1 MSKALRMNSLFFE
14 FNLKLL
20 YVNIL
25 TSVIFI
31 ALNWGGN
38 IVQILVEQLVVAI
51 LIQVAAYYLLKT
63 VIIKP
68 LSLMHNTAANLAE
81 GSGDVTRRMNM
92 QGNNEI
98 TQVADCIDT
107 FMMKTQSL
115 INNAKE
121 HAIAT
126 EDASRKLSSTAIYME
141 GSFDSQAD
149 MTRESNSM
157 LEKIGVQINDAQSAA
172 VRTVQDLDKTS
183 DALNDMVKTLG
194 QISDEMNK
202 AASQQ
207 SSMASRL
214 SVLNEETDKTKEILK
229 VISDI
234 AEQTNLLALNAA
246 IEAARAGEQGRGF
259 AVVAEEVRKLADRTQ
274 KALSQINHTLG
285 SVIEAISQSTEGM
298 TGHSLLMV
306 SVADQAGKAKNEALQ
321 TSRSMEL
328 SKDLARNT
336 ESMSAEVAQKTRQL
350 QDNMSKVAQASAEN
364 SDSVHKIA
372 SISQSLMQGSVTL
385 HGELDRFKS

>member
-1 MSKALRMNSLFFE
+1 MSTALKTNSLFFE

-20 YVNIL
+20 YVNVL

-38 IVQILVEQLVVAI
+38 IVQILVEQLIVAI
-51 LIQVAAYYLLKT
+51 FIQIAAYVLLKN

-68 LSLMHNTAANLAE
+68 LSLMHETAANLAE
-81 GSGDVTRRMNM
+81 GNGDVTKRMNM
-92 QGNNEI
+92 QGNNEL
-98 TQVADCIDT
+98 THVADCIDS
-107 FMMKTQSL
+107 FMGKTQSL

-126 EDASRKLSSTAIYME
+126 EDASRKLSSTAVYME

-157 LEKIGVQINDAQSAA
+157 LEKIGNQIHQAEGAA
-172 VRTVQDLDKTS
+172 VKTGQDLNKTS
-183 DALNDMVKTLG
+183 VALEDMVKTLG
-194 QISDEMNK
+194 QISEEMNM

-259 AVVAEEVRKLADRTQ
+259 AVVAEEVRKLADHTH
-274 KALSQINHTLG
+274 KALSTKI
-285 SVIEAISQSTEGM
+285 V
-298 TGHSLLMV
+298 
-306 SVADQAGKAKNEALQ
+306 LQ
-321 TSRSMEL
+321 TR
-328 SKDLARNT
+328 K
-336 ESMSAEVAQKTRQL
+336 L
-350 QDNMSKVAQASAEN
+350 QDNMSRVAAASAEN